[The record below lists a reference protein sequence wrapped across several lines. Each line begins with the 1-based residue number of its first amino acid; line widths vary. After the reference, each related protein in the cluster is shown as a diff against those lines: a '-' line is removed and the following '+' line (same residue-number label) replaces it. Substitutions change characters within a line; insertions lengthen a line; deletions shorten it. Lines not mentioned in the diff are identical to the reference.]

1 MPNEFSET
9 VEKIVENYMSR
20 LKKRLKGFPE
30 GDRDEL
36 VKEIHSHIYE
46 SYKNDPTENE
56 VERIFTVLDKLG
68 EPDDVIVARMPE
80 AMVEMGKKKKL
91 PLYILA
97 GIAIALF
104 GVPLGIGGAGV
115 LFSLLATLAAL
126 VLSYYIIAISLVLSG
141 WLGALFSMI
150 RIINPY
156 FLDSYIDWTPLT
168 PDPTIN
174 GIIGLIASVFAAV
187 LGILLLW
194 FGKHIWRGF
203 TYLVTLPFEMIK
215 ESKKK
220 RGRWHRAAAE

>member
-1 MPNEFSET
+1 MANEFSET
-9 VEKIVENYMSR
+9 VTKIVENYMNR
-20 LKKRLKGFPE
+20 LKQRLKGFPE
-30 GDRDEL
+30 RDREEL
-36 VKEIHSHIYE
+36 VREIHSHIYE
-46 SYKNDPTENE
+46 SFNSDPTENE
-56 VERIFTVLDKLG
+56 VERIFNVLDKLG
-68 EPDDVIVARMPE
+68 EPDDVIATRIPE

-104 GVPLGIGGAGV
+104 GLPLGVGGAGV
-115 LFSLLATLAAL
+115 LFGLLACLAVL
-126 VLSYYIIAISLVLSG
+126 VLSYYIIAISLVLTG
-141 WLGALFSMI
+141 WLGALFSVI

-156 FLDSYIDWTPLT
+156 FLDSYIEWTPLT

-174 GIIGLIASVFAAV
+174 GVIGLVASIFATV

-203 TYLVTLPFEMIK
+203 TYLVTLPFEKIK

-220 RGRWHRAAAE
+220 RRLRHQTAAG